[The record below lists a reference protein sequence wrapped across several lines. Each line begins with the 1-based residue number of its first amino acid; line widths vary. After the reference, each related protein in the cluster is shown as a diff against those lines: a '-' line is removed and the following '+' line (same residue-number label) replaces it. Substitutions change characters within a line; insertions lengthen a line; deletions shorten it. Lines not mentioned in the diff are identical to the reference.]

1 MLFQESSKYGI
12 QSSETK
18 QYFLRRRKEQKFMY
32 VVYVCKCISWS
43 TNVKSHI
50 YFFYL
55 KFKFIIIN
63 YYEPNIY
70 VSDKDLYET
79 KF

>member
-1 MLFQESSKYGI
+1 
-12 QSSETK
+12 
-18 QYFLRRRKEQKFMY
+18 MY